1 MSKFMVNQHHPL
13 IPREQNYVLE
23 RKIISIH
30 SFDRDIKK
38 WPNSN
43 HFEIDLPE
51 DFTDIQSIQLVQITL
66 PNNQYVFTNSYQ
78 NTKLSFT
85 LTSGAGVGPY
95 TITISEGSYTADQ
108 LAIEIAT
115 KMNKAVA
122 AVSSGYNSF
131 VCKYNAVTNTFW
143 FGNTADSF
151 TLTFG
156 TNPGYIIPCGQTEVW
171 PHYTKWGLP
180 AYLGYEKKTYT
191 TTGQVIDS
199 SGFGFDYEFPK
210 FWLEPSGGYYV
221 DISNNNCNLDIF
233 GEECIYMEINKY
245 NSLDEIEPFSENT
258 MAIFNNDY
266 SGKIDSAFAK
276 IPINHANAFALYG
289 DSTNFFIMNASQY
302 IPPIQRLRRVR
313 FTFRYHDGR
322 LVDFKWLPFNFSLRF
337 NMLRNEPAKKIN
349 IHVPVI

>member
-1 MSKFMVNQHHPL
+1 MVW
-13 IPREQNYVLE
+13 E
-23 RKIISIH
+23 
-30 SFDRDIKK
+30 
-38 WPNSN
+38 
-43 HFEIDLPE
+43 
-51 DFTDIQSIQLVQITL
+51 
-66 PNNQYVFTNSYQ
+66 
-78 NTKLSFT
+78 
-85 LTSGAGVGPY
+85 
-95 TITISEGSYTADQ
+95 
-108 LAIEIAT
+108 
-115 KMNKAVA
+115 
-122 AVSSGYNSF
+122 YNRG
-131 VCKYNAVTNTFW
+131 T
-143 FGNTADSF
+143 F

-191 TTGQVIDS
+191 TTDISGAVDP

-210 FWLEPSGGYYV
+210 FWLEPSGTAYYV

-233 GEECIYMEINKY
+233 GEECVYMEINKY
-245 NSLDEIEPFSENT
+245 NSLDEIEPFSEQT
-258 MAIFNNDY
+258 MSLYNNDY
-266 SGKIDSAFAK
+266 NGKIDSAFAK

-302 IPPIQRLRRVR
+302 TPPIQRLRRVR

-349 IHVPVI
+349 ITVPII